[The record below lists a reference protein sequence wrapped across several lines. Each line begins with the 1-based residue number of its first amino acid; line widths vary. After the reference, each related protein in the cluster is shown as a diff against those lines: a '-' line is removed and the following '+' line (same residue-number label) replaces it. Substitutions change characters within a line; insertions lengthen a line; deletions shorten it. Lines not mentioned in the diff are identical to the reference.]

1 MFASPLFGDS
11 FWRWERALIRS
22 QRLCSGSWETG
33 CGLLMF
39 GLAVRWE
46 FIYPCFTL
54 TVSIVSWTLVE
65 ARGMLELAPIKFQ
78 EVCKPVASHW

>member
-1 MFASPLFGDS
+1 
-11 FWRWERALIRS
+11 
-22 QRLCSGSWETG
+22 
-33 CGLLMF
+33 MF